1 MSLKFLLDF
10 SLIKKTIWNSVYSVY
25 SGAKLNYWNFF
36 LLAALCVRFA
46 FQLNGK
52 WELKK
57 LHHGLIYWGNFGF
70 SLDVQLACSTK

>member
-36 LLAALCVRFA
+36 VCLLLCVCVLLSNSMVSGSEEAASWF
-46 FQLNGK
+46 
-52 WELKK
+52 
-57 LHHGLIYWGNFGF
+57 
-70 SLDVQLACSTK
+70 D